1 MEVLALLVFLLG
13 VLPTLMWVIPFHSWE
28 FEFAGS
34 TIKIRNYGLRETVA
48 VSGVVQDTTRIGGN
62 YVTEAIHQVVVS
74 GRTLRIQVVS
84 YNGLTMHCT
93 AWEGDRILFT
103 TEQVKKIAPPA
114 TSQIAPPATSQIAPP
129 ATSQIAPGDTRQQ
142 AALTLLDE
150 LARHE
155 NPRVVEAARRIREAF
170 RSALLRVPLGNAED
184 EEEVEDLIETVR
196 TLHVASTRVTADL
209 AIDEVDDV
217 LDQLDAVKEVSDLG
231 RRRRAAH
238 ALKQKR

>member
-84 YNGLTMHCT
+84 YNGFTMHCT

-103 TEQVKKIAPPA
+103 TEQVKK
-114 TSQIAPPATSQIAPP
+114 IAPP

>member
-114 TSQIAPPATSQIAPP
+114 TSQIAPPATSQIAP
-129 ATSQIAPGDTRQQ
+129 GDTRQQ